1 MMAQLH
7 LPQVAVAENIQGIG
21 QMHIVMIIP
30 TYNEKDNIGL
40 LIDRLREEFRRIPHE
55 MSILVVDDNSPDGT
69 ASVVKEKMGV
79 CRNVF
84 LITGNKKGLGSAY
97 IRGMKH
103 AMEVMNADGVME
115 MDADFSHKPEDV
127 PRMVSALSGGA
138 DFVIGS
144 RYVEGGSIPKG
155 WGLMRKLISR
165 GGNIFAR
172 YIAGMVRI
180 RDCTAGFRA
189 IRVSLLEKIDLAGLH
204 VQGYAFQIALLNQ
217 AVARKAVIREIPVEF
232 VDRERGESK
241 IGVSDILEFMINA
254 WWIRLENS
262 KVFIKFCVVG
272 LTGVFVN
279 LGAFSLLIHYGMNKY
294 LASPIAIEISIIT
307 NFLFNNRWTF
317 SERNVEGKFHIKGLK
332 FNFVSF
338 IALGISYLVFVLL
351 SILFP
356 KVAPQ
361 YHQAIG
367 IVPATFVNY
376 FVNIYWTFREN
387 SQQGGAP

>member
-1 MMAQLH
+1 MPAGWH
-7 LPQVAVAENIQGIG
+7 SYIYHKLPLRKNIQGIG
-21 QMHIVMIIP
+21 QMRIVMIIP

-40 LIDRLREEFRRIPHE
+40 LIDRLQEEFRRIPHE

-69 ASVVKEKMGV
+69 ASIVREKIGA

-84 LITGNKKGLGSAY
+84 LITGNKEGLGSAY
-97 IRGMKH
+97 VRGMNH
-103 AMEVMNADGVME
+103 AMEVMGADGVME

-144 RYVEGGSIPKG
+144 RYVEGGTIPKD

-172 YIAGMVRI
+172 YIAGMYRI

-189 IRVSLLEKIDLAGLH
+189 IRVSILEKIDLAGLH

-232 VDRERGESK
+232 VDRERGETK
-241 IGVSDILEFMINA
+241 IGLSDILEFMINA

-294 LASPIAIEISIIT
+294 IASPIAIEISIII
-307 NFLFNNRWTF
+307 NFLFNNIWTF
-317 SERNVEGKFHIKGLK
+317 SERNVEDKFHIKGLK

-338 IALGISYLVFVLL
+338 VALGISYLVFVLL
-351 SILFP
+351 SIYFP

-376 FVNIYWTFREN
+376 FFNTYWTFRH
-387 SQQGGAP
+387 SPGK

>member
-1 MMAQLH
+1 MR
-7 LPQVAVAENIQGIG
+7 
-21 QMHIVMIIP
+21 IVMIIP

-40 LIDRLREEFRRIPHE
+40 LIDRLQEEFRRIPHE

-69 ASVVKEKMGV
+69 ASVVKEKMGA

-84 LITGNKKGLGSAY
+84 LITGNKGGLGSAY

-103 AMEVMNADGVME
+103 VMEVIGADGVME
-115 MDADFSHKPEDV
+115 MDADFSHNPEDV

-144 RYVEGGSIPKG
+144 RYVEGGSIPEDWG
-155 WGLMRKLISR
+155 WMRKLISR

-172 YIAGMVRI
+172 YVAGMYRI

-189 IRVSLLEKIDLAGLH
+189 IRVSLLEKIDLAGLR

-217 AVARKAVIREIPVEF
+217 AIAQEAVIREIPVEF
-232 VDRERGESK
+232 VDRERGETK

-254 WWIRLENS
+254 WWIRFENS

-272 LTGVFVN
+272 LLGVFVN
-279 LGAFSLLIHYGMNKY
+279 LVGFSLLIHYGMNKY

-307 NFLFNNRWTF
+307 NFLFNNVWTF
-317 SERNVEGKFHIKGLK
+317 SGRIVEDKFHMKGLK
-332 FNFVSF
+332 FNIVSF
-338 IALGISYLVFVLL
+338 VALGISYLVFVLL
-351 SILFP
+351 CISFP
-356 KVAPQ
+356 KVDPRI
-361 YHQAIG
+361 HQAIG

-376 FVNIYWTFREN
+376 FFNTYWTFRHSPGKE
-387 SQQGGAP
+387 GD

>member
-1 MMAQLH
+1 
-7 LPQVAVAENIQGIG
+7 
-21 QMHIVMIIP
+21 MHIVMIIP

-40 LIDRLREEFRRIPHE
+40 LIDRLQEEFRRIPHE

-69 ASVVKEKMGV
+69 ASVVKERMGA

-84 LITGNKKGLGSAY
+84 LITGNKEGLGSAY

-103 AMEVMNADGVME
+103 AMEAMNVEAVME

-127 PRMVSALSGGA
+127 PRLLSALSDGV

-144 RYVEGGSIPKG
+144 RYVEGGKIPED
-155 WGLMRKLISR
+155 WGLMRRLNSR
-165 GGNIFAR
+165 FGNIFAR
-172 YIAGMVRI
+172 YISGMYRV

-217 AVARKAVIREIPVEF
+217 ALIRKAVIREIPVEF
-232 VDRERGESK
+232 VDRARGETK
-241 IGVSDILEFMINA
+241 LGLSDILEFMVNA
-254 WWIRLENS
+254 WWIRFENS
-262 KVFIKFCVVG
+262 KAFIKFCFVG
-272 LTGVFVN
+272 LSGVFVN
-279 LGAFSLLIHYGMNKY
+279 LLVFSLLIYYGLNKY
-294 LASPIAIEISIIT
+294 IASPIAIEISILS
-307 NFLFNNRWTF
+307 NFVLNNAWTF
-317 SERNVEGKFHIKGLK
+317 SGRNVLDKFHIKGLK

-338 IALGISYLVFVLL
+338 GALGISYLVFVLL
-351 SILFP
+351 SVLFP

-367 IVPATFVNY
+367 IIPATFVNY
-376 FVNIYWTFREN
+376 FFNTYWTFRY
-387 SQQGGAP
+387 SPGK